1 MPSIAVLLGLCAVAF
16 PDSRIGY
23 VIRSAWFQA
32 GLLLSRRPVAELRA
46 QGKLTPE
53 QAQAVDTI
61 EDVKKFG
68 ASIGLSA
75 TDNYE
80 TIAWNWTRRIWN
92 LSACEPLAFQPR
104 TWWFPVVGRVPYLGY
119 FRKKDAE
126 RVAAKLR
133 SQGYDVYVRT
143 AGAYSTL
150 GWFKD
155 PILMPMLQ
163 WSTYDL
169 AETVLHEL
177 THATVWIPGSVRF
190 NESFANFVGEEAA
203 FRYLAHRYGP
213 DSDEVEEARAAQAD
227 LDRWRELLH
236 GVYADLDRVYEDPS
250 LGDAEKLSKKRAI
263 LATLDQRVGAAG
275 FADPERFHRAV
286 QRGTWNNARLMQ
298 FRTYNDNRAW
308 FARVLKR
315 DDGDLLAFM
324 QDIQKI
330 VAGAD
335 DPFEA
340 LRQAVSTGE
349 GAPPEGSG
357 APPPLPT
364 RVR

>member
-1 MPSIAVLLGLCAVAF
+1 MLMLSVPVLLGVSTVAF
-16 PDSRIGY
+16 PDSQVGY

-32 GLLLSRRPVAELRA
+32 GLLLSRRPVAKLRA

-53 QAQAVDTI
+53 QEQAVDTI
-61 EDVKKFG
+61 DDVKKFG
-68 ASIGLSA
+68 ASIGLSS
-75 TDNYE
+75 TDNYQ
-80 TIAWNWTRRIWN
+80 TIAWKWKRRIWN
-92 LSACEPLAFQPR
+92 LSACDPIAFQPR

-119 FRKKDAE
+119 FREKDADHE
-126 RVAAKLR
+126 AEKLR
-133 SQGYDVYVRT
+133 NHGYDVYVRT

-150 GWFKD
+150 GWFRD
-155 PILMPMLQ
+155 PILMPMLR

-177 THATVWIPGSVRF
+177 THATVWIPGSVQF

-213 DSDEVEEARAAQAD
+213 DSDEVKQARADQDD
-227 LDRWRELLH
+227 LDRWRDLEH
-236 GVYADLDRVYEDPS
+236 GVYADLDGVYEDPS
-250 LGDAEKLSKKRAI
+250 LSDADKLSKKQAI
-263 LATLDQRVGAAG
+263 FASLDQRVDAEG

-286 QRGTWNNARLMQ
+286 ERGTWNNARLVQ

-308 FARVLKR
+308 FAQVLKR
-315 DDGDLLAFM
+315 DNGDLLAFM
-324 QDIQKI
+324 HDIQKI

-340 LRQAVSTGE
+340 LHQAVDADG
-349 GAPPEGSG
+349 GDVPQASG
-357 APPPLPT
+357 T
-364 RVR
+364 Q